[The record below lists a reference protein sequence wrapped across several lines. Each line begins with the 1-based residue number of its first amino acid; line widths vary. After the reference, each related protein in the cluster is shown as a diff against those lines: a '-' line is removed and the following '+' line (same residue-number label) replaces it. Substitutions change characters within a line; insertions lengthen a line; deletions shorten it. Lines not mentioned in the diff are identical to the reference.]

1 MSGVQSLSGPLMKDL
16 TIRKATTKDFDLFYP
31 FFTKSIKDQFKQFT
45 SAVKDL
51 YSTDEYSELTIKK
64 DISNKKKKLF
74 LAFHN
79 NTIVGYL
86 LVAKPYGG
94 VGFADWL
101 AVDPSFQKHGIAT
114 LLLSLWEKDIIKEG
128 GHVVQLWTSKNNIP
142 FYKNRGYIL
151 IGEFPQA
158 WFGVDYYHFYKPLAL
173 PEEKNYLREYL
184 AKKKTKK

>member
-1 MSGVQSLSGPLMKDL
+1 MKDL
-16 TIRKATTKDFDLFYP
+16 TIRKVTTKDFDLFYP

-45 SAVKDL
+45 SAVKEL
-51 YSTDEYSELTIKK
+51 YSTGEYAELTIKK
-64 DISNKKKKLF
+64 DISNKKKNLL

-86 LVAKPYGG
+86 LVSKPYGG

-114 LLLSLWEKDIIKEG
+114 SLLSLWEKDIFKEG
-128 GHVVQLWTSKNNIP
+128 GHVAQLWTSKHNIP

-158 WFGVDYYHFYKPLAL
+158 WFGLDYYHFYKSLAE

-184 AKKKTKK
+184 SKKKINSKKRSKK